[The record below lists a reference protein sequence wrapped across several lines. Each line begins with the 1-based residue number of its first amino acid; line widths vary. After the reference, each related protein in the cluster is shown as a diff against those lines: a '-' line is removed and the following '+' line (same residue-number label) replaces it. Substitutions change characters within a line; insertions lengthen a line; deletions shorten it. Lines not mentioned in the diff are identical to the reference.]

1 MQLPEANRQ
10 TYSVVSL
17 PRRCPRPPGCNL
29 QQRMLPRF
37 PLHRQLRRSTLLAP
51 AAPPHRLPRGAA
63 AARHHR
69 IPGVW
74 GAGTARACSGHYVV
88 REARHAPTGA
98 AGAAEAAAA
107 GEWSHEGGPG
117 TAPCTGLAPCTGCYL
132 IYCKRIFRPDYTEI
146 MPEYGIRKKDLV
158 CSACCQNA
166 VGSEQTWPSVPSDH
180 TL

>member
-88 REARHAPTGA
+88 REAGHASTGA
-98 AGAAEAAAA
+98 ARAAEAAAA
-107 GEWSHEGGPG
+107 GEWSHVRGGSWHGPMPWPG
-117 TAPCTGLAPCTGCYL
+117 PMQCLLFNVLQIRCGRPGYTGNRTSFAGPPAP
-132 IYCKRIFRPDYTEI
+132 IVNK
-146 MPEYGIRKKDLV
+146 
-158 CSACCQNA
+158 
-166 VGSEQTWPSVPSDH
+166 
-180 TL
+180 